1 MRITSSKKLAFSDV
15 YIHPFIRVF
24 AQVIWNESLAGEG
37 GETMSRTQHFLVA
50 SLVGKKELQQISRS
64 SCFPHI

>member
-24 AQVIWNESLAGEG
+24 AQVIWNESLAGGRRRDYEQNP
-37 GETMSRTQHFLVA
+37 TFPRR
-50 SLVGKKELQQISRS
+50 LVGWKERAPADQ
-64 SCFPHI
+64 P